1 MSVQCNLVVLAF
13 ISRVTAHCKRAA
25 AAALSRTT
33 SIHPSTHPSIGIAK
47 INFCSKNMKR
57 SECMASALK
66 CEDVQSTGTERIFT
80 WDAPPPTTTV
90 HKQRMEVETVKRHAN
105 MKRLMVEV
113 VGPVLDD
120 MVRLVQI
127 CTSGKRLKCHRHAS
141 K

>member
-25 AAALSRTT
+25 AALSRTT
-33 SIHPSTHPSIGIAK
+33 SIHPSTHRSIGIAK

-66 CEDVQSTGTERIFT
+66 CEGVQSTGTERIFT
-80 WDAPPPTTTV
+80 WDALPPTV

-127 CTSGKRLKCHRHAS
+127 CTSEKRQKCHRHAS